1 MRLRL
6 FRLLYALGAKKRL
19 SDVLARNHQFSG
31 IPIGT
36 SASEID
42 RRLSGDCFKH
52 SGEVLNSGK
61 TAF

>member
-36 SASEID
+36 SALNRKGAPKVRLGRVE
-42 RRLSGDCFKH
+42 RRRS
-52 SGEVLNSGK
+52 
-61 TAF
+61 